1 MMIQQYF
8 SIVTCVEW
16 SRRIRTYIVIG
27 EEELRRGLGVLEER
41 RENLEECLADFS
53 WGEIRVRLD
62 SVKCQMQR

>member
-1 MMIQQYF
+1 M
-8 SIVTCVEW
+8 EW